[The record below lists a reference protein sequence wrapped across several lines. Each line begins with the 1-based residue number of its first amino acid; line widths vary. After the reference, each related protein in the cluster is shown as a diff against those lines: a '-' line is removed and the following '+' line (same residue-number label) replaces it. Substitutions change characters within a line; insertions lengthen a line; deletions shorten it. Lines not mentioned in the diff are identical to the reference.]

1 MEKKQSAILKITK
14 NKSNNLL
21 QLVIEESGT
30 LIFSFLDEQDLQNLK
45 RCKNKFL
52 LFKNKNSAKDFLHSH
67 INYGIMENYYE
78 NITN

>member
-45 RCKNKFL
+45 RCKKIQP
-52 LFKNKNSAKDFLHSH
+52 K
-67 INYGIMENYYE
+67 
-78 NITN
+78 